1 MTLLFHWFQNGT
13 CAAFCLEWGNAN
25 TRLGWARR
33 PWPTWRRSVRQVR
46 LSVDVGLEFLVLLF
60 QDKRTERA
68 AATDARPVVG
78 TTWLL
83 CHGRKR
89 KKSPFCCGFTEKLY
103 FCSKNKSDHGRS
115 KRKGGTVKLGQ
126 ILLASCTSYCPK
138 AMTTLLQGFVTGRR
152 QICKQIRRVNCCL
165 AFALN
170 RTHSNCID
178 ER

>member
-1 MTLLFHWFQNGT
+1 MEHVL
-13 CAAFCLEWGNAN
+13 
-25 TRLGWARR
+25 
-33 PWPTWRRSVRQVR
+33 
-46 LSVDVGLEFLVLLF
+46 LSVSSAGTPTLVWVG
-60 QDKRTERA
+60 RA
-68 AATDARPVVG
+68 GRGRHGGGASAKCGCPLMSALNFWSFCFKTKGRKEPQPQMPALWSARPGCCVTAEKEKKAHSVADS
-78 TTWLL
+78 
-83 CHGRKR
+83 RK
-89 KKSPFCCGFTEKLY
+89 SCIFAAQ
-103 FCSKNKSDHGRS
+103 NKSDHGRS